1 MVAAHETRVHEPR
14 GEPRAEPRG
23 EQPRAEPRGEQP
35 RAEPRGWREGGWVV
49 PAVGAEAAPCSA
61 PARGRLAAGSK

>member
-14 GEPRAEPRG
+14 GE
-23 EQPRAEPRGEQP
+23 PRAEPRGEQP